1 MTETQATPLDRRSV
15 GLSAGAEIGLLVG
28 AEIEPWRDGR
38 LA

>member
-15 GLSAGAEIGLLVG
+15 GLSAGAEI
-28 AEIEPWRDGR
+28 ESWRDGR